1 MISEKMNEESENFM
15 IEKRSHFN
23 RFGVLTAKFIFKS
36 DDSLEIPEF
45 TDAVFLKIN
54 DYFENEYSAS
64 ADRSYEA
71 SNGGKIPF
79 KPYILS
85 AECCLSEKSGKRKSK
100 SKRKIGNESFSV
112 KISSRGGRTLRSDA
126 AESFEEIHR
135 TALYSAKKYYN
146 GVSGEKK
153 KS

>member
-23 RFGVLTAKFIFKS
+23 RFGVLTAKFVFKA
-36 DDSLEIPEF
+36 DDALEIPEF
-45 TDAVFLKIN
+45 INAVFLKIK

-64 ADRSYEA
+64 ADHSYEA
-71 SNGGKIPF
+71 AGNGNIPF

-85 AECCLSEKSGKRKSK
+85 AECSLSEKRKIK
-100 SKRKIGNESFSV
+100 SKRKSVNEIFSV
-112 KISSRGGRTLRSDA
+112 KISSGGKA
-126 AESFEEIHR
+126 VFEEKHR
-135 TALYSAKKYYN
+135 TSLYAAKKYYA
-146 GVSGEKK
+146 GEVGEKK